1 MIVICLKKA
10 YNTRE
15 FTFYVNKMYGGE
27 GMLKIDAKT
36 FNPEILYIFDAD
48 SKGPFDGKNHH
59 HDFVE
64 MSILVSGE
72 VFYNIEGKTTHLTEP
87 TVLLLNPGVSHYEY
101 MPSDMKNR
109 QVHIGIRNF
118 TIDLFPRDYFPIKE
132 PIIRLSKNRQNFFDS
147 CDEILKEREQF
158 RTGSELLLK
167 GLILKLFVLLL
178 RDASI
183 LPANESSLLLT
194 ADEKEKLTLIEE
206 VVQYL
211 ENHYMEDL
219 TLNQIA
225 DHFYTS
231 PTSLSRAFKEH
242 TGETVINYLIQ
253 LRLLKAKEMIEDN
266 LDISIRQ
273 VSQLVGYQDAYYFSK
288 LFKKYYGKS
297 PTLFQKE

>member
-1 MIVICLKKA
+1 
-10 YNTRE
+10 
-15 FTFYVNKMYGGE
+15 
-27 GMLKIDAKT
+27 MLKVDAKT

-101 MPSDMKNR
+101 MSAHMKNR
-109 QVHIGIRNF
+109 QIHVGIRNF
-118 TIDLFPRDYFPIKE
+118 TIDRFPRDYFPVKE
-132 PIIRLSKNRQNFFDS
+132 PIIHLSEYRQNFFDS
-147 CDEILKEREQF
+147 CNEILKEREEF

-178 RDASI
+178 RDAST
-183 LPANESSLLLT
+183 LPINESSLLLT

-225 DHFYTS
+225 SHFYTS
-231 PTSLSRAFKEH
+231 PASLSRAFKDH

-273 VSQLVGYQDAYYFSK
+273 VSHLVGYQDAYYFSK